1 MFFLL
6 VLAIV
11 LLREIKQQSL
21 YSGSIIRKK
30 ENLSF
35 LAKFLI

>member
-11 LLREIKQQSL
+11 LLRKTKQQSL
-21 YSGSIIRKK
+21 RSGSIIRKK
-30 ENLSF
+30 KAFGLQ
-35 LAKFLI
+35 AKFPI